1 MVNLLSGPR
10 MEAAGWGLLYKNKVF
25 TATDNE
31 SRFLMSARANEKGL
45 YFVRGVPCHPSG
57 ASVAMMAQSGRFLN
71 RDLPMPG
78 TILNGG
84 RLSATP
90 EVMSEVA
97 ATNVNSRFVP
107 FQGWTGDPRGRQ
119 RERLSVSLPSE
130 RESLLASLPI
140 SERGSTSFPSTLCY
154 RVTLR

>member
-1 MVNLLSGPR
+1 
-10 MEAAGWGLLYKNKVF
+10 
-25 TATDNE
+25 
-31 SRFLMSARANEKGL
+31 MSARANEKGL

-107 FQGWTGDPRGRQ
+107 SQGWTGDPRQ
-119 RERLSVSLPSE
+119 RESLSVSLPSE
-130 RESLLASLPI
+130 RESLSASLPF
-140 SERGSTSFPSTLCY
+140 SERGSTSFPSTLLQSNTPMKEGCTLDENHKGQMSRHV
-154 RVTLR
+154 RVILRLSRLTKG